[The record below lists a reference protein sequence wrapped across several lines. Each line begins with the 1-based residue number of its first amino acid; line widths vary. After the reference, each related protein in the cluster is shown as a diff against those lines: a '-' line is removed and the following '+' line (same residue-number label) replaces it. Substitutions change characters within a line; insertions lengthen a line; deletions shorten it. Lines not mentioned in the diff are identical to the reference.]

1 MTDDAA
7 AAPQN
12 RRPDRLDRLDERI
25 LWELSRDAD
34 VTNQALAERLH
45 VAPSTTLARTKA
57 LRASGV
63 LGRAHADID
72 YGAVGL
78 PLQAIVAVRLRAQA
92 RPAIR
97 SYAEQVIR
105 EPNVLNIYFLGGQ
118 TDFLIHVATT
128 SPEQLRDFVAKR
140 LSMDPAVASTETQI
154 VFDWLRS
161 TDRGGGTGS
170 GGTRGSGGTGSAA
183 TGFDDLRAPIA

>member
-1 MTDDAA
+1 MVDDGGAA
-7 AAPQN
+7 SN
-12 RRPDRLDRLDERI
+12 ERRLDRLDERI
-25 LWELSRDAD
+25 VWELGRNAD
-34 VTNQALAERLH
+34 VTNAALAERLH
-45 VAPSTTLARTKA
+45 VAPSTTLARVKA
-57 LRASGV
+57 LRAAGV
-63 LGRAHADID
+63 LGPSHADVD
-72 YGAVGL
+72 YAAVGL

-97 SYAEQVIR
+97 TYAEKVIR

-161 TDRGGGTGS
+161 AGRPS
-170 GGTRGSGGTGSAA
+170 GAG
-183 TGFDDLRAPIA
+183 GFDELRAPIR